1 MKVKIATD
9 LRSRNFKDETPLA
22 QIKENEM
29 KKKQERKNVLS
40 NKYQSLIKYQYFLN
54 LFIVLYFIGGMLLFM
69 LIIGSLASG
78 SEIVLTLVLGFVL
91 ICIGVWVLL
100 QTKDMI
106 DFLFDLA
113 EEKAD
118 ISHKH

>member
-1 MKVKIATD
+1 
-9 LRSRNFKDETPLA
+9 
-22 QIKENEM
+22 M

-40 NKYQSLIKYQYFLN
+40 NKYQSLIKFQYFLN
-54 LFIVLYFIGGMLLFM
+54 LLIVLYFIGGILLFIG
-69 LIIGSLASG
+69 IISELSSPG
-78 SEIVLTLVLGFVL
+78 SEIGLTLVLGFVL

>member
-1 MKVKIATD
+1 MLNGSAI
-9 LRSRNFKDETPLA
+9 NNETLLA

-69 LIIGSLASG
+69 LIIGKLASG
-78 SEIVLTLVLGFVL
+78 SEIGLTLVLGFVL